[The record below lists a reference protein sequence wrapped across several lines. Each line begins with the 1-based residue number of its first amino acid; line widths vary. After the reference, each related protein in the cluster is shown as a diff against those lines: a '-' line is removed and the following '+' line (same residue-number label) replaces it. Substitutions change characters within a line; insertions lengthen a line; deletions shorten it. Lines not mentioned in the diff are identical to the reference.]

1 MIEVKDLR
9 KYFSSGILKKQYIK
23 AVDGVSFRIERGE
36 TLGVVGESGCGKTT
50 VGKLLLRLI
59 EPTSGK
65 ISFDG
70 IDLLQ
75 LKKKELRKVRPR
87 MQMIFQDPEASLNP
101 GMKVG
106 DSIAEPL
113 KLQGGL
119 NKREIKNKVSELIE
133 TVGLNPEHVNR
144 YPYQLSGGQNQRVVL
159 ARVLALNP
167 DFIVADEPTS
177 SLDVSVQA
185 QILNLI
191 QDLKRELH
199 LTLLFISHDLEVV
212 RRMSERI
219 AVMYYGKIVEIGN
232 TNDIFGYERHPYTN
246 TLISPVSVGVG
257 DIFLEGANKKNTNVY
272 RGLSGCVFYPGCPFA
287 AEICSKKEPEMVEI
301 EKGHWVACHCV
312 T

>member
-23 AVDGVSFRIERGE
+23 AVDGVSFQIERGE
-36 TLGVVGESGCGKTT
+36 TLGLVGESGCGKTT

-159 ARVLALNP
+159 GGSC
-167 DFIVADEPTS
+167 IKS
-177 SLDVSVQA
+177 
-185 QILNLI
+185 
-191 QDLKRELH
+191 
-199 LTLLFISHDLEVV
+199 
-212 RRMSERI
+212 
-219 AVMYYGKIVEIGN
+219 
-232 TNDIFGYERHPYTN
+232 
-246 TLISPVSVGVG
+246 
-257 DIFLEGANKKNTNVY
+257 
-272 RGLSGCVFYPGCPFA
+272 GLYCC
-287 AEICSKKEPEMVEI
+287 
-301 EKGHWVACHCV
+301 
-312 T
+312 

>member
-23 AVDGVSFRIERGE
+23 AVDGVSFQIERGE
-36 TLGVVGESGCGKTT
+36 TLGLVGESGCGKTT

-65 ISFDG
+65 INFDG
-70 IDLLQ
+70 INLLQ

-191 QDLKRELH
+191 RDLKRELH

-212 RRMSERI
+212 RHMSDRI
-219 AVMYYGKIVEIGN
+219 AVMYHGKIVEIGN
-232 TNDIFGYERHPYTN
+232 AKDIFNDARHPYTN
-246 TLISPVSVGVG
+246 TLISPASIV
-257 DIFLEGANKKNTNVY
+257 DKNTSDYHGV
-272 RGLSGCVFYPGCPFA
+272 SGCVFYPRCPFA

-301 EKGHWVACHCV
+301 GSGHWVLCNHV
-312 T
+312 